1 MIIVFWKFS
10 ILVLQYNILLKKGFD
25 PMFFLGE
32 IFPIGE
38 FVFQFGEKFMFFDFL
53 CHPISKKIY

>member
-1 MIIVFWKFS
+1 
-10 ILVLQYNILLKKGFD
+10 
-25 PMFFLGE
+25 MFFLGE